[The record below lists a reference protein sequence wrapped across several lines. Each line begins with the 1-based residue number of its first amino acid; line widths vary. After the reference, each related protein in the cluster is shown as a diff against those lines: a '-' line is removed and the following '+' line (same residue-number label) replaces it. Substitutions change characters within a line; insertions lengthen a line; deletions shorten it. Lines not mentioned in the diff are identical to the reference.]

1 MTQQRLDS
9 AAAGAIITAGRLK
22 NRKVLMAEQLSVLG
36 SKDLSGM
43 VFEHIMALAGP
54 LFAAMRAKKD
64 RVKTPEDVLAHKRY
78 VQQTF
83 TELIGGLPERTPLN
97 PRRVG
102 TLRRN
107 GYSVE
112 KVIFQSRPHFYV
124 TANLYLPATH
134 SAPAPAVLIPCGHA
148 REGKAYPE
156 YQRLAQGLVKNGF
169 VVLIYDPLGQGE
181 RSQYWD
187 YAKGESRIG
196 LCCPEH
202 EYAGTQSLL
211 VGINLA
217 AYRIWDGMRAIDYLC
232 TRDEVDVTRLGC
244 TGCSGGGTLTTYL
257 FALDERIRAAMPV
270 CYVTSREAWM
280 ATGQIADAE
289 QVQDRVIERGIDH
302 SDLLI
307 AGAPRA
313 VRIGAASRD
322 FFPIEGTRRAFAE
335 LKRMYAILGVEEAA
349 DLFVS
354 DGEHGY
360 SQPLREAAYQWFHLW
375 LGEKGTGTFFSTEI
389 MKDCSDVESTPRCQF
404 ARDEE
409 PKKVSVPFSEPPTEP
424 ERPEDLWCTP
434 DGQVNTLGSRTVFC
448 FTRERALALPPPAP
462 ELATRGQAE
471 EWQGQMRARILEL
484 LNVPAGHGAPAC
496 EQLGVFYRGRCGIEQ
511 LTFQSE
517 RGITIPA
524 LLFVP
529 SKDPGQKWPG
539 IVYVHQ
545 DGKEA
550 EAGHMGTIQM
560 LANEGNVVLAIDVRG
575 IGETHSIG
583 AIPRDYVFMGTDG
596 YHFYQYGMLG
606 YSLLGRRVHDVLR
619 ALALLAERPEVDPER
634 LGIVGQGSGGLWAL
648 FAAALD
654 GRVGTTVCCQSLLTY
669 RAIATN
675 EFHSWRPPDFVSGI
689 LTVCDLPEVAAC
701 VAPRRL
707 VLAGPV
713 DHMRR
718 RVSQADA
725 EAAYAFA
732 QRIYAL
738 FDAEENLVLSAAAP

>member
-1 MTQQRLDS
+1 MS
-9 AAAGAIITAGRLK
+9 
-22 NRKVLMAEQLSVLG
+22 EPLSVLG
-36 SKDLSGM
+36 SKDLSAM
-43 VFEHIMALAGP
+43 VFEHLLALAAP
-54 LFAAMRAKKD
+54 LLEKMRERKQKVQTAA
-64 RVKTPEDVLAHKRY
+64 DVLAHQRY
-78 VQQTF
+78 LRETF
-83 TELIGGLPERTPLN
+83 AELIGGLPERTPLN

-102 TLRRN
+102 RLERS
-107 GYSVE
+107 GYAVE
-112 KVIFQSRPHFYV
+112 KVLFESRPHFYV
-124 TANLYLPATH
+124 SANLYLPA
-134 SAPAPAVLIPCGHA
+134 ARRGPCPAILVPCGHA

-156 YQRLAQGLVKNGF
+156 YQRLAQGLAKHGF
-169 VVLIYDPLGQGE
+169 VVLVYDPLGQGE

-187 YAKGESRIG
+187 YARGDSRIG
-196 LCCPEH
+196 MCCPEH

-211 VGINLA
+211 VGVNLA
-217 AYRIWDGMRAIDYLC
+217 AYRIWDGMRALDYLC

-257 FALDERIRAAMPV
+257 VALEERLRAAMPV
-270 CYVTSREAWM
+270 CYITSREAWL

-289 QVQDRVIERGIDH
+289 QVQDRIIERGIDH

-313 VRIGAASRD
+313 IRIGAASRD
-322 FFPIEGTRRAFAE
+322 YFPIEGTRRAFDE
-335 LKRMYAILGVEEAA
+335 LRRMYALLGVEEAA
-349 DLFVS
+349 DLFVA

-375 LGEKGTGTFFSTEI
+375 LGGEKDSRSLFPPAEKTPGVFF
-389 MKDCSDVESTPRCQF
+389 P
-404 ARDEE
+404 A
-409 PKKVSVPFSEPPTEP
+409 EPPTEP
-424 ERPEDLWCTP
+424 EAVEELWCTP

-448 FTRERALALPPPAP
+448 FTREQALALPPPPPDMAS
-462 ELATRGQAE
+462 RGDAE
-471 EWQGQMRARILEL
+471 EWQGEMRARLLEL
-484 LNVPAGHGAPAC
+484 LNVPAGHGAPTC
-496 EQLGVFYRGRCGIEQ
+496 DQLGVFYRGKCGIEQ

-529 SKDPGQKWPG
+529 DKEPGQKWPG

-550 EAGHMGTIQM
+550 EAGPTGTIQM
-560 LANEGNVVLAIDVRG
+560 LASEGNVVLAIDVRG
-575 IGETHSIG
+575 IGEAHSIG
-583 AIPRDYVFMGTDG
+583 AIPRDYAFMGTDG

-606 YSLLGRRVHDVLR
+606 HTLVGRRVHDVLR
-619 ALALLAERPEVDPER
+619 GLALLAERPEVDAER
-634 LGIVGQGSGGLWAL
+634 LSIVGQGSGGILAL

-654 GRVGTTVCCQSLLTY
+654 GRAGTAVCCQSLLAY
-669 RAIATN
+669 QAIATN
-675 EFHSWRPPDFVSGI
+675 EFHSWRPPDFVPGI
-689 LTVCDLPEVAAC
+689 LRVCDLPQVAAC

-718 RVSQADA
+718 RVAQPEA

-732 QRIYAL
+732 QSVYAL
-738 FDAEENLVLSAAAP
+738 FGAEENLVLSAAAP